1 MQIEIT
7 IIYCFRYNNENN
19 GICVLNNEENREKKK
34 KVFLKF
40 QISIKKVFP
49 RLTLILNVPLLEL

>member
-1 MQIEIT
+1 MIMQIEIT

-34 KVFLKF
+34 KFF
-40 QISIKKVFP
+40 
-49 RLTLILNVPLLEL
+49 